1 MAWRRPPR
9 LTGMI
14 RLPALAALLALA
26 TACAPTQ
33 PAPVPEPVTP
43 VEQDACFAKQLTD
56 LIGKPL
62 TNSSVPPASPK
73 VRHIRP
79 GDAVTEDYRID
90 RLNIYVSGTDII
102 EKINCG

>member
-1 MAWRRPPR
+1 MRSY
-9 LTGMI
+9 
-14 RLPALAALLALA
+14 ALAFAAILAVSA
-26 TACAPTQ
+26 SACAPTQ
-33 PAPVPEPVTP
+33 PAAVPEPVATIDDRDP
-43 VEQDACFAKQLTD
+43 CFAKALSG

-79 GDAVTEDYRID
+79 GDAVTEDFREE
-90 RLNIYVSGTDII
+90 RLNIYVTSEDMI